1 MKMRAASM
9 FLVLLTAPAVLAAGD
24 DPVQLTQANIE
35 IPESRLL
42 DVGIHVFDP
51 GLPEDEYERYLLEEK
66 GVFEDVRKSEARY
79 IPIVL
84 KRTLES
90 SGFWGAVRLV
100 PATNVV
106 DLHVRGSILK
116 STGKDLELEILVTDA
131 RGESWMRKK
140 YDREADPL
148 AYVKESDGREPFQS
162 LYNQIA
168 NDVAKLLEKLD
179 PEELVEIRRVSELQF
194 AHDLAP
200 DAYAEYL
207 TLHKGRFASARL
219 PSQQDPMM
227 ERIGAI
233 RERDYMFID
242 TLNEYYADLF
252 AKMEEPYDSW
262 RSFSYEEQMAFDAL
276 NRKAKWEKILGI
288 AAMVGGAVASTTSN
302 SRGAREAGQI
312 AMLGGMV
319 ALNDGLQKSQEA
331 KMHREALH
339 ELAQSF
345 DTEAAAMLID
355 VEGEVLRLTGSV
367 ESQYGQWRELLRQIF
382 ATELGLPVD
391 PNATSLGRT
400 KS

>member
-9 FLVLLTAPAVLAAGD
+9 FLVLVTSPAVLATGD
-24 DPVQLTQANIE
+24 DPVQLRQANFE

-106 DLHVRGSILK
+106 DLHVRGGILK
-116 STGKDLELEILVTDA
+116 STGKNLEVEILVSDA

-148 AYVKESDGREPFQS
+148 AYVKENDGREPFQS

-168 NDVAKLLEKLD
+168 NDLAKLLEKLD
-179 PEELVEIRRVSELQF
+179 PKDLVDIRRVSELQF

-200 DAYAEYL
+200 SAFADYL
-207 TLHKGRFASARL
+207 TLRKGRFASARL
-219 PSQQDPMM
+219 PSEHDPMM
-227 ERIGAI
+227 ERIGEI
-233 RERDYMFID
+233 RQRDYMFID

-252 AKMEEPYDSW
+252 TKMEEPYDSW
-262 RSFSYEEQMAFDAL
+262 RSFSYEEQLAFEAL

-331 KMHREALH
+331 KMHREALN

-345 DTEAAAMLID
+345 DAEAAGMLID

-367 ESQYGQWRELLRQIF
+367 ESQYSQWRELLRQIF
-382 ATELGLPVD
+382 ATELGLPAD